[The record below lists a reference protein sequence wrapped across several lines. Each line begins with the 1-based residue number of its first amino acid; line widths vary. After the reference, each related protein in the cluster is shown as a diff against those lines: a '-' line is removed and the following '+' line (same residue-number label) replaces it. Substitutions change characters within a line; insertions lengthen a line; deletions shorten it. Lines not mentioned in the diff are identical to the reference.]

1 MRNIIFLFALIYVC
15 VSCEKKRVE
24 INGFPVKIL
33 HGGSS
38 FGIITPDGNV
48 LIDSLFSG
56 KPSIVV
62 NQVCVLPCGNGMF
75 RLCDI
80 SKVPMATSSRRFIQ
94 VGNFIEDVTI
104 AQGEKEGPFIL
115 INKSSENIAVIDSYR
130 GVPVRVMHNFRDVF
144 ITIEQP
150 KLIRN
155 IRV

>member
-33 HGGSS
+33 HGDSS

-48 LIDSLFSG
+48 LIDSLFSD
-56 KPSIVV
+56 KPSTVV

-80 SKVPMATSSRRFIQ
+80 
-94 VGNFIEDVTI
+94 
-104 AQGEKEGPFIL
+104 
-115 INKSSENIAVIDSYR
+115 
-130 GVPVRVMHNFRDVF
+130 
-144 ITIEQP
+144 
-150 KLIRN
+150 
-155 IRV
+155 

>member
-33 HGGSS
+33 HGDSS

-62 NQVCVLPCGNGMF
+62 NQVCAFFLWEWNV

-80 SKVPMATSSRRFIQ
+80 SKFRWQQVPGVLSKW
-94 VGNFIEDVTI
+94 E
-104 AQGEKEGPFIL
+104 IL
-115 INKSSENIAVIDSYR
+115 
-130 GVPVRVMHNFRDVF
+130 
-144 ITIEQP
+144 
-150 KLIRN
+150 
-155 IRV
+155 